1 MDKPIPLAASEI
13 RLLKAARKLIE
24 GGEPLIKPYIELEAH
39 DISLSTALDACE
51 KYFHGSKVAFRI
63 AKDRVYRRLREAN
76 GSHAFWSAS
85 YLREIGY
92 THWREEKLGG
102 GFVKI
107 LPGNITKETF
117 NNWKVLANLAYID
130 KILETGEIK

>member
-1 MDKPIPLAASEI
+1 
-13 RLLKAARKLIE
+13 
-24 GGEPLIKPYIELEAH
+24 
-39 DISLSTALDACE
+39 
-51 KYFHGSKVAFRI
+51 
-63 AKDRVYRRLREAN
+63 
-76 GSHAFWSAS
+76 
-85 YLREIGY
+85 LREIGY

>member
-63 AKDRVYRRLREAN
+63 AFIGGCGKPMDRMHSGPHLICVKSDTRTGVRKSLAG
-76 GSHAFWSAS
+76 GS
-85 YLREIGY
+85 
-92 THWREEKLGG
+92 
-102 GFVKI
+102 
-107 LPGNITKETF
+107 
-117 NNWKVLANLAYID
+117 
-130 KILETGEIK
+130 